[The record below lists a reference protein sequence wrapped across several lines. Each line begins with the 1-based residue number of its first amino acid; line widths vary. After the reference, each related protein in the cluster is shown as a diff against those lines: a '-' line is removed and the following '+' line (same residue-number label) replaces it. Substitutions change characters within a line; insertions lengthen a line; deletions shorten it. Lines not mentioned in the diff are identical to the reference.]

1 MANNSQ
7 PAVAQAS
14 RPARGV
20 KRLTDEHDLAR
31 QLFVKAYPSPGFEI
45 EHVAEQ
51 AIAAAKVFTD
61 ILHR

>member
-1 MANNSQ
+1 MAISSQ
-7 PAVAQAS
+7 PGGAQAS
-14 RPARGV
+14 RPAPRA

-31 QLFVKAYPSPGFEI
+31 QLFVKAYPTPGFKI

-51 AIAAAKVFTD
+51 AIANAKVFTD